1 MTKTFILGLG
11 AHKSGTT
18 WIAKNLKNAGVNFPL
33 RKEARI
39 WNNLDLKH
47 DQTLTSTPQSI
58 EKLDQKIY
66 KAKKQKSHLKNSKY
80 KKQKK
85 ILQNPQKYFT
95 LMSQSALNSPVNCV
109 GDITPIYCK
118 LNTDFLKI
126 IKQGLEEVGFNV
138 KVLFIMRDPIERV
151 WSATR
156 MAIGRKQDS
165 NQVFNNDKAYKLL
178 DLQYKSEPF
187 RTRTC
192 YEATIH
198 NIRQVFKE
206 DDYKVLF
213 FEEIIKE
220 NSFYKIQLGKFLGFN
235 LRPNFGRSSN
245 TSPSFGP
252 LPEELRNKIALEYKD
267 TYSFVAENYPNSK
280 NIWKKS
286 FQLFQ

>member
-1 MTKTFILGLG
+1 
-11 AHKSGTT
+11 
-18 WIAKNLKNAGVNFPL
+18 
-33 RKEARI
+33 
-39 WNNLDLKH
+39 
-47 DQTLTSTPQSI
+47 
-58 EKLDQKIY
+58 
-66 KAKKQKSHLKNSKY
+66 
-80 KKQKK
+80 
-85 ILQNPQKYFT
+85 
-95 LMSQSALNSPVNCV
+95 
-109 GDITPIYCK
+109 
-118 LNTDFLKI
+118 
-126 IKQGLEEVGFNV
+126 
-138 KVLFIMRDPIERV
+138 
-151 WSATR
+151 

-178 DLQYKSEPF
+178 DLQYKSEAV